1 MLFLA
6 QHRGYDAAK
15 SSVVLYLTQIFAI
28 RAQTDFP
35 QMMFHRLQEGGS
47 VRPSVPVSDSSAVL
61 LKGARS
67 YSLTLLG
74 PKMAEKSMVTAVTR
88 IERDGR
94 LYTTETH

>member
-47 VRPSVPVSDSSAVL
+47 VRPSLCLRA
-61 LKGARS
+61 ARCCS
-67 YSLTLLG
+67 KVAAPT
-74 PKMAEKSMVTAVTR
+74 V
-88 IERDGR
+88 
-94 LYTTETH
+94 